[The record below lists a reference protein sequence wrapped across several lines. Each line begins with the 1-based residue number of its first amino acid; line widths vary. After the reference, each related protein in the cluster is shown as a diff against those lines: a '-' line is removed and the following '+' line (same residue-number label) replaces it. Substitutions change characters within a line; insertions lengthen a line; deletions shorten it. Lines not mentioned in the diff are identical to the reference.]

1 MAMRRRTRRA
11 ERNRE
16 LQYHAEDWAAMAD
29 EDPDDNWLHSRII
42 TCPHCQHQL
51 YRVDRSPFADDWQI
65 YCDRCAN
72 RVEVSY
78 YDPVVDAVRAAIA
91 IQAEQSAAAALMA
104 QLTAIEAR
112 LKPCSCGGRYRYDA
126 PRRCHLC
133 LGNVLIG
140 EPDVDLW
147 PGYFGIIERE
157 PTPEEVELFEQ
168 FASKHIRSGDI
179 WK

>member
-1 MAMRRRTRRA
+1 
-11 ERNRE
+11 
-16 LQYHAEDWAAMAD
+16 MAD
-29 EDPDDNWLHSRII
+29 ESLDDNWLHGSII
-42 TCPHCQHQL
+42 ACPHCQHRL
-51 YRVDRSPFADDWQI
+51 YRVDHSPFADDWQL
-65 YCDRCAN
+65 YCDGCAN

-78 YDPVVDAVRAAIA
+78 CDPVVDDIRMQVS
-91 IQAEQSAAAALMA
+91 IQIEQSAVAALVA

-112 LKPCSCGGRYRYDA
+112 LKPCSCGGHYRYDA
-126 PRRCHLC
+126 PRRCHVC
-133 LGNVLIG
+133 LSDVIIG

-157 PTPEEVELFEQ
+157 PTPEEVVLFEQ

>member
-1 MAMRRRTRRA
+1 
-11 ERNRE
+11 
-16 LQYHAEDWAAMAD
+16 MAD
-29 EDPDDNWLHSRII
+29 ESLDDNWLHGSII
-42 TCPHCQHQL
+42 ACPHCQHRL
-51 YRVDRSPFADDWQI
+51 YRVDHSPFADDWQL
-65 YCDRCAN
+65 YCDGCAN

-78 YDPVVDAVRAAIA
+78 YDPVVDDIRMQVS
-91 IQAEQSAAAALMA
+91 IQTEQSAVAALVA

-112 LKPCSCGGRYRYDA
+112 LKPCSCGGHYRYDA
-126 PRRCHLC
+126 PRRCHVC
-133 LGNVLIG
+133 LSDVIIG

-157 PTPEEVELFEQ
+157 PTPEEVVLFEQ